1 MKRLVLLF
9 SLAACDTPGLDFE
22 GIEPTRI
29 DVSGTLFDVRIRG
42 QMAEAIRLTPDPAP
56 RWLSVGAKAGFAI
69 EKVSGCK
76 ISRLGG
82 DTAVVT
88 ARIGCPDALVP
99 PALPHQLHYVCDI
112 GPPFTIHSTS
122 IGVTEMTCDR
132 VLD

>member
-1 MKRLVLLF
+1 MKRLVLLL
-9 SLAACDTPGLDFE
+9 SLAACDTPGLDFK

-29 DVSGTLFDVRIRG
+29 EVSGTLFDVRIRG
-42 QMAEAIRLTPDPAP
+42 RMAEAIRLTPDPAP
-56 RWLSVGAKAGFAI
+56 RWLRVGAKAGFAI

-88 ARIGCPDALVP
+88 AHLRCAGASMP
-99 PALPHQLHYVCDI
+99 PALPPKLHYVCDI
-112 GPPFTIHSTS
+112 DAPYTIRGTS
-122 IGVTEMTCDR
+122 IGVTEITCDQ